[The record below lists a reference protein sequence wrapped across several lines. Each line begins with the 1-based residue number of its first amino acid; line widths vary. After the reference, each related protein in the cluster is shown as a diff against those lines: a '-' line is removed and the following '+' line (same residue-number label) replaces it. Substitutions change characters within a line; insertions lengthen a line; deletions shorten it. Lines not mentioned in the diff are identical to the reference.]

1 MANINITQKKC
12 PACGGPIAFDPAR
25 GKLVCEYCGT
35 ELDIDTGGAQTNSS
49 ATPHK
54 LDIGFDFDSLNAQAT
69 DPNAED
75 LPIYNCTQCGAEI
88 IAPAEN
94 FALNCPYCGNNIV
107 LTQKASGKLRPD
119 GIVPFKFKASELP
132 AMLTSYYKNKPLL
145 PRKFFS
151 ESALSKVTGLYVPF
165 WVFNGTLSGEV
176 TLHAENTRSYREGD
190 YDCIDTSSYE
200 LGRDVSMV
208 FEDLPVDASAKVDD
222 ALMDSIEPFD
232 MSEVKPF
239 DMSYLAGY
247 TADRFDVAKASIAYR
262 AEERMRTTAEVIAA
276 ARAGAGYQ
284 SSRVTGGRLKADLK
298 AKYILLPAY
307 LFSISFGGTDYKF
320 AVNGQT
326 GKVVGTLPSDKGIKR
341 RIFLLRLLIILA
353 VVLGIAFVS
362 YMMGR

>member
-1 MANINITQKKC
+1 MDNVAQKKC
-12 PACGGPIAFDPAR
+12 PACGGPIAFDPAK

-49 ATPHK
+49 TTPHK

-75 LPIYNCTQCGAEI
+75 LPIYNCTQCSAEI

-165 WVFNGTLSGEV
+165 WVFNGTLSGDLEFRGEKIR
-176 TLHAENTRSYREGD
+176 TYRQGD
-190 YDCIDTSSYE
+190 YRCTDTSTYD
-200 LGRDVSMV
+200 LGRSVSMS
-208 FEDLPVDASAKVDD
+208 FKDLPVDASAKVED

-232 MSEVKPF
+232 MSDVKPF
-239 DMSYLAGY
+239 DMSYLAGF
-247 TADRFDVAKASIAYR
+247 TADRFDVAKNDIAQRAEKRMRSTADSIAR
-262 AEERMRTTAEVIAA
+262 ARC
-276 ARAGAGYQ
+276 GAGYNNI
-284 SSRVTGGRLKADLK
+284 SSWGGKFKADLK
-298 AKYILLPAY
+298 ARYLLLPAY
-307 LFSISFGGTDYKF
+307 LFTIKYEGVNYSF

-326 GKVVGTLPSDKGIKR
+326 GKVVGSLPSDKSLKRGIFIKR
-341 RIFLLRLLIILA
+341 LILGLFA
-353 VVLGIAFVS
+353 VLGIAFVM
-362 YMMGR
+362 YMTGR